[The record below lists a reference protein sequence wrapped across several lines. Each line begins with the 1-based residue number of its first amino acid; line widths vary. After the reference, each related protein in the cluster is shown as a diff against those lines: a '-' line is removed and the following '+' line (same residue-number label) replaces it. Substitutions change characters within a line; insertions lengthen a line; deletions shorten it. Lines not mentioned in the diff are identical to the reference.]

1 MDGSD
6 PKQEPPYALLVH
18 FERYD
23 GLVYQ
28 DVEWHKIVWKR
39 GQSFPNLISQLMLTS
54 RSSVPVLHRSCF
66 QCFKHSPIHPLLLIN
81 WLITRQILINHI
93 TSISATFHR
102 TLDVEI
108 VYEPHEAKDVMSER
122 GVAPIG
128 PKGSPYP
135 KLFSISPVTITVL
148 ALHMLQSTME
158 TTLRPMSS
166 AQRTRQR
173 RHSCKSGLGELSI
186 LEHEHEIRQESVF
199 FISAYI
205 TLTTNY
211 LEEKMDKY
219 THYYTDCHRQRG
231 TLPGTSRFDQ
241 TTKPAIPD
249 TRIHSRASTAA
260 AVKKFLKELNS
271 LGVTSYDSHP

>member
-128 PKGSPYP
+128 PKGHRIPSCSQYLP
-135 KLFSISPVTITVL
+135 SR
-148 ALHMLQSTME
+148 LQSWPYICCS
-158 TTLRPMSS
+158 LLW
-166 AQRTRQR
+166 RQR
-173 RHSCKSGLGELSI
+173 
-186 LEHEHEIRQESVF
+186 
-199 FISAYI
+199 
-205 TLTTNY
+205 
-211 LEEKMDKY
+211 
-219 THYYTDCHRQRG
+219 
-231 TLPGTSRFDQ
+231 
-241 TTKPAIPD
+241 
-249 TRIHSRASTAA
+249 
-260 AVKKFLKELNS
+260 
-271 LGVTSYDSHP
+271 